1 MNKKIKQVFYVIGHV
16 DMPIGEFIDCFYNGD
31 YYNTRE
37 QAEEAR
43 EKCIKNDKEALGE
56 DFTENDLEYYDVIKV
71 TLDIKKD

>member
-1 MNKKIKQVFYVIGHV
+1 MKQVFYVIGHI
-16 DMPIGEFIDCFYNGD
+16 DMSIGEFVDCFYNGN

-37 QAEEAR
+37 QAEKAR
-43 EKCIKNDKEALGE
+43 EECIKNDKEVLGE

>member
-1 MNKKIKQVFYVIGHV
+1 MKQVFYVIGHV
-16 DMPIGEFIDCFYNGD
+16 DMPIGEFVDCFYSGD

-43 EKCIKNDKEALGE
+43 GELIKNDKEILGE
-56 DFTENDLEYYDVIKV
+56 DFTENDLEYYDIIKV

>member
-1 MNKKIKQVFYVIGHV
+1 MKQVFYVIGHV
-16 DMPIGEFIDCFYNGD
+16 DMPIGEFVDCFYSGD

-43 EKCIKNDKEALGE
+43 KELIKNDKEVLRE
-56 DFTENDLEYYDVIKV
+56 DFTVNDLEYYDIIKV